1 MFMLAIWLFSDF
13 RKRGGASDGL
23 GASKIV
29 RKYFPIDEY
38 LILYP
43 HRWRSRSFPL
53 SFWLFEMLRCTTF
66 VVLLAL
72 ATNVRGDEDAY
83 FESRVR
89 PLLIEHC
96 YECHSG
102 TSTKGGLSLE
112 SSQGWQKGGDSG
124 AAILPGKPGESLV
137 IQAIRYSDE
146 NMQMPPKGKLSAEAI
161 EVLEEWV
168 RSGAH
173 DPRVG
178 EEKLAGMKLEDAKS
192 WWSFQPVSIGANT
205 ATSSGVSSNSN
216 SEGTSTIDRMVAAK
230 LRDAGVQAFPQADP
244 RDLIRRMSYDLL
256 GLPPS
261 PEDVDAF
268 LLGWSQCHGPE
279 QRQVHLSS
287 WIDRYLESPQYG
299 VHWGRHW
306 LDVVRYADTAGEN
319 TDRPLVH
326 AWRYRNWVFDA
337 WNRDM
342 PYADFIRLQIAG
354 DLVASDSLDDSLAD
368 GATREAS
375 VRDLQIAS
383 RAEGIIATGYLAIA
397 RRFGH
402 DIDKDMHLTYEDVID
417 NIGRAFLGLS
427 IGCARCHDHKYD
439 PVTAEDYYALY
450 GVFESCRF
458 SFPGCEPK
466 GQPKDMIPL
475 ATQEEIDRL
484 LKPYQE
490 KKERLERAAQEQE
503 KQAQVH
509 RMRFSEAI
517 SAQSELLAESQVDE
531 GASVPFGAVLSIK
544 RGDVLMLSVSPNGNY
559 GADTTRVEWSIA
571 EDSQSPRTWNVS
583 ELIPDLLSANP
594 HPGSH
599 GAHWCFLE
607 TTSNRFLVDRKP
619 SIQGNLSLQGW
630 ESETPP
636 SVFVNTADQPVSV
649 WTSLSARSLFVHPGV
664 DRKVGIAWV
673 SPIDGQIKVDGR
685 ITDEHR
691 SGGDGVFFQ
700 VQRFSAPE
708 VGDVLLQLGASSE
721 PQEKLE
727 AMPSIDVAY
736 GVVEAQSK
744 NARLHLR
751 GDPEKLGNEIP
762 RRWLTVFGS
771 EPIGGESAS
780 GRIEIAQ
787 RIATSPLAARVI
799 VNRVWQWHF
808 GRGLVRTPNEFGSR
822 GELPTHPELLE
833 YLTEQ
838 FIAHGYSIKHLHRLI
853 MQSEAYRRAS
863 GVAGEVDPEN
873 RWLGCFSRRRL
884 TAEEMRDSL
893 LLVGGNLDLSF
904 AKQHPFP
911 SEGSWTFTQHDPF
924 SAVYQTDH
932 RTAFMMVQRQRRHPF
947 LATFDGADPNGTTPI
962 RESTTVPTQALY
974 FMNDPFFHA
983 QAGRLAA
990 RMLSEE
996 NVLEKRID
1004 LLWRV
1009 LFQRKAT
1016 PNEELRVAEFLERY
1030 PGGESDR
1037 WSACVRALLASNEF
1051 MVVD

>member
-1 MFMLAIWLFSDF
+1 M
-13 RKRGGASDGL
+13 
-23 GASKIV
+23 V
-29 RKYFPIDEY
+29 RFTA
-38 LILYP
+38 
-43 HRWRSRSFPL
+43 FA
-53 SFWLFEMLRCTTF
+53 
-66 VVLLAL
+66 VLLAL
-72 ATNVRGDEDAY
+72 ATDVRGDEDAF

-112 SSQGWQKGGDSG
+112 SRPGWQKGGESG
-124 AAILPGKPGESLV
+124 VAILPGKPDESLV
-137 IQAIRYSDE
+137 IQAIRYADE

-161 EVLEEWV
+161 GVLEEWV
-168 RSGAH
+168 RRGAH

-192 WWSFQPVSIGANT
+192 WWSFQPVV
-205 ATSSGVSSNSN
+205 ATSSNSISTSNANSADSERLGVV
-216 SEGTSTIDRMVAAK
+216 GIQPATQTIDRFIAEK
-230 LRDAGVQAFPQADP
+230 LQNAGVQALPPAAP

-256 GLPPS
+256 GLPPT
-261 PEDVDAF
+261 PEDVEAF
-268 LLGWSQCHGPE
+268 ELAWSQSQGPE
-279 QRQVHLSS
+279 QRQVLLSS

-342 PYADFIRLQIAG
+342 PYSDFIRLQIAG
-354 DLVASDSLDDSLAD
+354 DIVAANPLGTQVT
-368 GATREAS
+368 GASEAPNNP
-375 VRDLQIAS
+375 VEGAPIAS

-417 NIGRAFLGLS
+417 NVGRAFLGLS

-450 GVFESCRF
+450 GVFESCKF

-475 ATQEEIDRL
+475 ASQEEIDRM

-490 KKERLERAAQEQE
+490 KKERLERAAQERE
-503 KQAQVH
+503 KLAQVH

-517 SAQSELLAESQVDE
+517 SAQSELLAESQVEE
-531 GASVPFGAVLSIK
+531 GASVPFGASLSVK

-559 GADTTRVEWSIA
+559 GADTTRVEWSIG
-571 EDSQSPRTWNVS
+571 EDSPAARTWNVS

-607 TTSNRFLVDRKP
+607 ATSNRFLVDRKP
-619 SIQGNLSLQGW
+619 SIQGNSVLQGW
-630 ESETPP
+630 ESEAPP
-636 SVFVNTADQPVSV
+636 SVFVNTSDQPVSV

-664 DRKVGIAWV
+664 DKKVGIAWV

-685 ITDEHR
+685 VTDEHQ
-691 SGGDGVFFQ
+691 SGGDGVSFQ

-708 VGDVLLQLGASSE
+708 IGDVLLQLGASSE

-736 GVVEAQSK
+736 GVVESQIK

-751 GDPEKLGNEIP
+751 GDPEKLGDEIP

-771 EPIGGESAS
+771 ETIGGESAS
-780 GRIEIAQ
+780 GRKELAEWIAN
-787 RIATSPLAARVI
+787 SPLAARVI

-808 GRGLVRTPNEFGSR
+808 GRGLVRTPNEFGAR

-838 FIAHGYSIKHLHRLI
+838 FIANGYSIKHLHRLI
-853 MQSEAYRRAS
+853 MQSEAYKRAS
-863 GVAGEVDPEN
+863 GVADASDPEN
-873 RWLGCFSRRRL
+873 RLLGSFSRRRL

-893 LLVGGNLDLSF
+893 LIVGGNLDLSF
-904 AKQHPFP
+904 ARQHPFP
-911 SEGSWTFTQHDPF
+911 AESSWTFTQHDPF
-924 SAVYQTDH
+924 SAVYDTAH

-962 RESTTVPTQALY
+962 RDSTTVPTQALY

-983 QAGRLAA
+983 QAGRFAGRL
-990 RMLSEE
+990 LSEE
-996 NVLEKRID
+996 TVLEKRID

-1009 LFQRKAT
+1009 LFQRRAT
-1016 PNEELRVAEFLERY
+1016 SNELHRVEAFLERY
-1030 PGGESDR
+1030 PGGELDR
-1037 WSACVRALLASNEF
+1037 WSACVRALLASNEY

>member
-1 MFMLAIWLFSDF
+1 M
-13 RKRGGASDGL
+13 
-23 GASKIV
+23 V
-29 RKYFPIDEY
+29 RFTA
-38 LILYP
+38 
-43 HRWRSRSFPL
+43 FA
-53 SFWLFEMLRCTTF
+53 
-66 VVLLAL
+66 VLLAL
-72 ATNVRGDEDAY
+72 ATDVRGDEDAF

-112 SSQGWQKGGDSG
+112 SRPGWQKGGESG
-124 AAILPGKPGESLV
+124 VAILPGKPDESLV
-137 IQAIRYSDE
+137 IQAIRYADE

-161 EVLEEWV
+161 GVLEEWV
-168 RSGAH
+168 RRGAH

-192 WWSFQPVSIGANT
+192 WWSFQPVV
-205 ATSSGVSSNSN
+205 ATSSNSISTSNANSADSERLGVV
-216 SEGTSTIDRMVAAK
+216 GIQPATQTIDRFIAEK
-230 LRDAGVQAFPQADP
+230 LQDAGVQALPPAAP

-256 GLPPS
+256 GLPPT
-261 PEDVDAF
+261 PEDVEAF
-268 LLGWSQCHGPE
+268 ELAWSQSQGPE
-279 QRQVHLSS
+279 QRQVLLSS

-342 PYADFIRLQIAG
+342 PYSDFIRLQIAG
-354 DLVASDSLDDSLAD
+354 DIVAANPLGTQVT
-368 GATREAS
+368 GASEAPNNP
-375 VRDLQIAS
+375 VEGAPIAS

-417 NIGRAFLGLS
+417 NVGRAFLGLS

-450 GVFESCRF
+450 GVFESCKF

-475 ATQEEIDRL
+475 ASQEEIDRM

-490 KKERLERAAQEQE
+490 KKERLERAAQERE
-503 KQAQVH
+503 KLAQVH

-517 SAQSELLAESQVDE
+517 SAQSELLAESQVEE
-531 GASVPFGAVLSIK
+531 GASVPFGASLSVK

-559 GADTTRVEWSIA
+559 GADTTRVEWSIG
-571 EDSQSPRTWNVS
+571 EDSPAARTWNVS

-607 TTSNRFLVDRKP
+607 ATSNRFLVDRKP
-619 SIQGNLSLQGW
+619 SIQGNSVLQGW
-630 ESETPP
+630 ESEAPP
-636 SVFVNTADQPVSV
+636 SVFVNTSDQPVSV

-664 DRKVGIAWV
+664 DKKVGIAWV

-685 ITDEHR
+685 VTDEHQ
-691 SGGDGVFFQ
+691 SGGDGVSFQ

-708 VGDVLLQLGASSE
+708 IGDVLLQLGASSE

-736 GVVEAQSK
+736 GVVESQIK

-751 GDPEKLGNEIP
+751 GDPEKLGDEIP

-771 EPIGGESAS
+771 ETIGGESAS
-780 GRIEIAQ
+780 GRKELAEWIAN
-787 RIATSPLAARVI
+787 SPLAARVI

-808 GRGLVRTPNEFGSR
+808 GRGLVRTPNEFGAR

-838 FIAHGYSIKHLHRLI
+838 FIANGYSIKHLHRLI
-853 MQSEAYRRAS
+853 MQSEAYKRAS
-863 GVAGEVDPEN
+863 GVADASDPEN
-873 RWLGCFSRRRL
+873 RLLGSFSRRRL

-893 LLVGGNLDLSF
+893 LIVGGNLDLSF
-904 AKQHPFP
+904 ARQHPFP
-911 SEGSWTFTQHDPF
+911 AESSWTFTQHDPF
-924 SAVYQTDH
+924 SAVYDTAH

-962 RESTTVPTQALY
+962 RDSTTVPTQALY

-983 QAGRLAA
+983 QAGRLAG
-990 RMLSEE
+990 RLLSEE
-996 NVLEKRID
+996 TVLEKRID

-1009 LFQRKAT
+1009 LFQRRAT
-1016 PNEELRVAEFLERY
+1016 SNELHRVEAFLERY
-1030 PGGESDR
+1030 PGGELDR

>member
-1 MFMLAIWLFSDF
+1 M
-13 RKRGGASDGL
+13 
-23 GASKIV
+23 V
-29 RKYFPIDEY
+29 RFTA
-38 LILYP
+38 
-43 HRWRSRSFPL
+43 FA
-53 SFWLFEMLRCTTF
+53 
-66 VVLLAL
+66 VLLAL
-72 ATNVRGDEDAY
+72 ATDVRGDEDAF

-112 SSQGWQKGGDSG
+112 SRTGWQKGGDSG
-124 AAILPGKPGESLV
+124 VAILPGKPDESLL
-137 IQAIRYSDE
+137 IQAIRYADE

-161 EVLEEWV
+161 GVFEEWV
-168 RSGAH
+168 RRGAH

-192 WWSFQPVSIGANT
+192 WWSFQPVV
-205 ATSSGVSSNSN
+205 ATSSNSISTSNANSADSERLGVV
-216 SEGTSTIDRMVAAK
+216 GIQPATQTIDRFIAEK
-230 LRDAGVQAFPQADP
+230 LQDAGVQTLPPTAP

-256 GLPPS
+256 GLPPT
-261 PEDVDAF
+261 PEDVEAF
-268 LLGWSQCHGPE
+268 ELAWSQSQGPE
-279 QRQVHLSS
+279 QRQVLLSS

-342 PYADFIRLQIAG
+342 PYSDFIRLQIAG
-354 DLVASDSLDDSLAD
+354 DIVAANPLGTQVT
-368 GATREAS
+368 GASEAPNNP
-375 VRDLQIAS
+375 VEGAPIAS

-417 NIGRAFLGLS
+417 NVGRAFLGLS

-450 GVFESCRF
+450 GVFESCKF

-475 ATQEEIDRL
+475 ASQEEIDRM

-490 KKERLERAAQEQE
+490 KKERLERAAQERE
-503 KQAQVH
+503 KLAQVH

-517 SAQSELLAESQVDE
+517 SAQSELLAESQVEE
-531 GASVPFGAVLSIK
+531 GASVPFGASLSVK

-559 GADTTRVEWSIA
+559 GADTTRVEWSIG
-571 EDSQSPRTWNVS
+571 EDSPAARTWNVS

-607 TTSNRFLVDRKP
+607 ATSNRFLVDRKP
-619 SIQGNLSLQGW
+619 SIQGNSVLQGW
-630 ESETPP
+630 ESEAPP
-636 SVFVNTADQPVSV
+636 SVFVNTSDQPVSV

-664 DRKVGIAWV
+664 DKKVGIAWV

-685 ITDEHR
+685 VTDEHQ
-691 SGGDGVFFQ
+691 SGGDGVSFQ

-708 VGDVLLQLGASSE
+708 IGDVLLQLGASSE

-736 GVVEAQSK
+736 GVVESQIK

-751 GDPEKLGNEIP
+751 GDPEKLGDEIP

-780 GRIEIAQ
+780 GRKELAEWIAN
-787 RIATSPLAARVI
+787 SPLAARVI

-808 GRGLVRTPNEFGSR
+808 GRGLVRTPNEFGAR

-838 FIAHGYSIKHLHRLI
+838 FIANGYSIKHLHRLI
-853 MQSEAYRRAS
+853 MQSEAYKRAS
-863 GVAGEVDPEN
+863 GVADASDPEN
-873 RWLGCFSRRRL
+873 RLLGSFSRRRL

-893 LLVGGNLDLSF
+893 LIVGGNLDLSF
-904 AKQHPFP
+904 ARQHPFP
-911 SEGSWTFTQHDPF
+911 AESSWTFTQHDPF
-924 SAVYQTDH
+924 SAVYDTAH

-962 RESTTVPTQALY
+962 RDSTTVPTQALY

-983 QAGRLAA
+983 QAGRLAG
-990 RMLSEE
+990 RLLSEE
-996 NVLEKRID
+996 TVLEKRID

-1009 LFQRKAT
+1009 LFQRRAT
-1016 PNEELRVAEFLERY
+1016 SNELHRVEAFLERY
-1030 PGGESDR
+1030 PGGELDR

>member
-1 MFMLAIWLFSDF
+1 M
-13 RKRGGASDGL
+13 
-23 GASKIV
+23 V
-29 RKYFPIDEY
+29 RFTA
-38 LILYP
+38 
-43 HRWRSRSFPL
+43 FA
-53 SFWLFEMLRCTTF
+53 
-66 VVLLAL
+66 VLLAL
-72 ATNVRGDEDAY
+72 ATNVWADEDAF

-89 PLLIEHC
+89 PLLVEHC

-112 SSQGWQKGGDSG
+112 SRQGWHKGGDSG
-124 AAILPGKPGESLV
+124 EAILPGQPDESLV
-137 IQAIRYSDE
+137 IQAIRYADE
-146 NMQMPPKGKLSAEAI
+146 NMQMPPKGKLTAEAI

-168 RSGAH
+168 RRGAV

-178 EEKLAGMKLEDAKS
+178 DEKLAGMKLEDAKT
-192 WWSFQPVSIGANT
+192 WWSFQPIVASGNPISTSNANLAGAARPSLGEIQAAT
-205 ATSSGVSSNSN
+205 A
-216 SEGTSTIDRMVAAK
+216 TIDRIIAAR
-230 LRDAGVQAFPQADP
+230 LRDSGVQALSQATP
-244 RDLIRRMSYDLL
+244 RDLIRRVSYDLL

-261 PEDVDAF
+261 PEDVEAF
-268 LLGWSQCHGPE
+268 ELNWSQSQGSE
-279 QRQVHLSS
+279 QRRDLLST

-342 PYADFIRLQIAG
+342 PYTDFIRLQIAG
-354 DLVASDSLDDSLAD
+354 DLVAVDSP
-368 GATREAS
+368 GASKPAVSEAGGLSGANGEAS
-375 VRDLQIAS
+375 VVGGPIAS

-417 NIGRAFLGLS
+417 NVGRAFLGLS

-450 GVFESCRF
+450 GVFESCKF

-475 ATQEEIDRL
+475 ATHEEIDRL
-484 LKPYQE
+484 LRPYQE
-490 KKERLERAAQEQE
+490 KKERLELAAQERE

-517 SAQSELLAESQVDE
+517 SAQSELVAESPVEE
-531 GASVPFGAVLSIK
+531 GASVPFGAALSIK

-571 EDSQSPRTWNVS
+571 EDAQSPRTWNVS
-583 ELIPDLLSANP
+583 DLIPDLLSANP
-594 HPGSH
+594 HQGSH
-599 GAHWCFLE
+599 GAYWCFLE
-607 TTSNRFLVDRKP
+607 ATSNRFLVDRKP
-619 SIQGNLSLQGW
+619 NIQGNSALQGW
-630 ESETPP
+630 ESEAPP
-636 SVFVNTADQPVSV
+636 SVFVNTSDQPVSV
-649 WTSLSARSLFVHPGV
+649 WTSLSARSVFVHPGV

-673 SPIDGQIKVDGR
+673 SPIDGQIKIEGR
-685 ITDEHR
+685 VTDEHR
-691 SGGDGVFFQ
+691 SGGDGISFQ

-708 VGDVLLQLGASSE
+708 IGDILLQLGASSE

-736 GVVEAQSK
+736 GVVESQIK

-771 EPIGGESAS
+771 EPIGGESGS
-780 GRIEIAQ
+780 GRKELAQ
-787 RIATSPLAARVI
+787 WIATSPLAARVI

-838 FIAHGYSIKHLHRLI
+838 FIANGYSIKYLHRLV
-853 MQSEAYRRAS
+853 MQTEAYMRAS
-863 GVAGEVDPEN
+863 GVASESDPEN
-873 RWLGCFSRRRL
+873 RLLAIFSRRRL

-911 SEGSWTFTQHDPF
+911 VESSWTFTQHDPF
-924 SAVYQTDH
+924 SAVYDTEH

-962 RESTTVPTQALY
+962 RDSTTVPTQALY

-983 QAGRLAA
+983 QAGRLAG
-990 RMLSEE
+990 RLLSEA
-996 NVLEKRID
+996 NALEGRID

-1016 PNEELRVAEFLERY
+1016 ANEQRRVGEFLERY
-1030 PGGESDR
+1030 PGDELDR
-1037 WSACVRALLASNEF
+1037 WSACVRGLLASNEF